1 MAHALLEHLVQQPHS
16 EHTQRRA
23 AEMLA
28 LGQPRARVRG
38 WLEASLPDPRAI
50 RMIGYLAHTLVI
62 QGWRADDTEL
72 SLRLQQALEA
82 ARHPLAALPLSLTDL
97 ELNLPLPQYGY
108 VLGKF
113 GGESRPGVTTP
124 VVTPD
129 MALPSRDEAWP
140 AFQRADDEV
149 VVEALGAPFHL
160 WQQESNAS
168 LETRAFRL
176 DAPLSRLDASLV
188 GRLPVA
194 SVASPATTR
203 VATSSGREVF
213 VELFAAGLSGGAY
226 GGAVYAATARWLAWR
241 AMGGLTGVSINE
253 GREAVLAAVND
264 SRFYW
269 YYDPESRFYEEVFDF
284 AAACLRPGGRTLVLL
299 AASDTD

>member
-1 MAHALLEHLVQQPHS
+1 MRTARPTSAQSAFSHRCSTAKISWCSPGFSRRWWQP
-16 EHTQRRA
+16 
-23 AEMLA
+23 
-28 LGQPRARVRG
+28 V
-38 WLEASLPDPRAI
+38 
-50 RMIGYLAHTLVI
+50 TL
-62 QGWRADDTEL
+62 
-72 SLRLQQALEA
+72 
-82 ARHPLAALPLSLTDL
+82 PLALTDL

-168 LETRAFRL
+168 LETRAFRF

-213 VELFAAGLSGGAY
+213 IDLSAAGLVPRRPAHCLVAQRYST
-226 GGAVYAATARWLAWR
+226 AAP
-241 AMGGLTGVSINE
+241 
-253 GREAVLAAVND
+253 GR
-264 SRFYW
+264 F
-269 YYDPESRFYEEVFDF
+269 
-284 AAACLRPGGRTLVLL
+284 C
-299 AASDTD
+299 